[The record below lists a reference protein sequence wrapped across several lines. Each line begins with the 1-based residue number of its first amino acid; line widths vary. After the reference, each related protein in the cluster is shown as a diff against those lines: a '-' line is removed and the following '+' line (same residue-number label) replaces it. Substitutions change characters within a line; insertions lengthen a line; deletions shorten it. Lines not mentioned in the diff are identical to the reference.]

1 MSYKCQILLVKNYL
15 MECSVSTSGSS
26 DWLRGCMDK
35 GTVLQHRAT
44 VLPNVGIIYVLG
56 IIFVRVI
63 KRILPRNRGG
73 WAG

>member
-1 MSYKCQILLVKNYL
+1 MI
-15 MECSVSTSGSS
+15 
-26 DWLRGCMDK
+26 K

-44 VLPNVGIIYVLG
+44 VLPNVGITHVLR
-56 IIFVRVI
+56 IISVRVI

>member
-1 MSYKCQILLVKNYL
+1 
-15 MECSVSTSGSS
+15 
-26 DWLRGCMDK
+26 MDK

-44 VLPNVGIIYVLG
+44 VLLNVGITYILG
-56 IIFVRVI
+56 IIFMRAI

>member
-1 MSYKCQILLVKNYL
+1 
-15 MECSVSTSGSS
+15 
-26 DWLRGCMDK
+26 MDK

-44 VLPNVGIIYVLG
+44 VLINLG
-56 IIFVRVI
+56 ITYVSGMIFVRVI

>member
-1 MSYKCQILLVKNYL
+1 
-15 MECSVSTSGSS
+15 
-26 DWLRGCMDK
+26 MDK

-44 VLPNVGIIYVLG
+44 VLPNVGIAYVLG
-56 IIFVRVI
+56 IIFVRAI